1 MSQAFVLGNG
11 TSRLN
16 INPSLIKQIGTV
28 YACNAIYRDF
38 TPDHLIAVDAKM
50 IDELVAN
57 DVHKRIK
64 VWTNPYRQ
72 FEQITELNVFNPS
85 LGWSSGPTALNLATT
100 MGHTEIY
107 ILGFD
112 YQGIKNRLF
121 NNVYADTNNYRKSTE
136 PATYYGNWLKQTKEV
151 IERNTHIKFYR
162 VIEPGQFKTDWSY
175 NNFFHID
182 YDLFKTK
189 INYYSLEEN

>member
-1 MSQAFVLGNG
+1 MNQAFVLGNG

-16 INPSLIKQIGTV
+16 IDPTILKTVGTV
-28 YACNAIYRDF
+28 YACNASYRDF

-50 IDELVAN
+50 IDELLEHG
-57 DVHKRIK
+57 VHKQLKI
-64 VWTNPYRQ
+64 WTNPNKK
-72 FEQITELNVFNPS
+72 FEDIKELNVFNPS
-85 LGWSSGPTALNLATT
+85 LGWSSGPTALNLASTL
-100 MGHTEIY
+100 GHTEIY

-121 NNVYADTNNYRKSTE
+121 NNVYADTHNYRKSTE
-136 PATYYGNWLKQTKEV
+136 PATYYGNWLRQTEEV
-151 IERNTHIKFYR
+151 IKNNPTIKFYR
-162 VIEPGQFKTDWSY
+162 VIETGQYKPDWSY

-189 INYYSLEEN
+189 INYYSLVKN